1 MSNTS
6 NTEPN
11 ALPINRVEIQS
22 VDQKLCWVKA
32 AADLTTDKILSR
44 MVFVMSS
51 GTISYEYS
59 AIRRY
64 YRSLF
69 DIENLSMVPAIS
81 PPSEVDRFLKDQS
94 WSTVKHLLS
103 HSVVIVVLT
112 GDEPVL
118 LTGDGTS
125 SDVVLNNSKGFIRGV
140 FDEVFTKPSVENRIF
155 ACFED
160 QVVDVKTAS
169 PLKPNVVATAKD
181 IPEIVKKFILSVRDS
196 GSLWTPELTSL
207 DAVRD
212 SSILIDIGE
221 SSSSYYVR

>member
-6 NTEPN
+6 NAEPN

-22 VDQKLCWVKA
+22 VDQKLCWVTA

-44 MVFVMSS
+44 MVFVLST

-69 DIENLSMVPAIS
+69 DIENLNITPVIS
-81 PPSEVDRFLKDQS
+81 PPSEVDLFLKDQS
-94 WSTVKHLLS
+94 WITVKHLLS

-169 PLKPNVVATAKD
+169 PLKPDVVADAKD